1 MHPAFEKNTE
11 REQNRKNCGIINQ
24 TENKK
29 GAIKVVEQEETYL
42 CETPTEK
49 LIIVAE
55 GFSNQDVAEEYRYL
69 KKGHKTIGVR
79 FFSDYGLHYP
89 RNAVEVITD
98 ALRVHFAVTPLV
110 IAVNPLTSFFRSVY
124 GTRNEEL
131 TTGLFT
137 LFYHR
142 LFTPQ
147 AYLLSPTVDPELVD
161 ILESIGYPEPPVNLI
176 KDVQAPVAKAFK
188 LFEKWGLENGNFF
201 GEQYV

>member
-1 MHPAFEKNTE
+1 M
-11 REQNRKNCGIINQ
+11 
-24 TENKK
+24 
-29 GAIKVVEQEETYL
+29 VEQEETYL
-42 CETPTEK
+42 CENPADK

-55 GFSNQDVAEEYRYL
+55 GFSNQEVAEEYRYL
-69 KKGHKTIGVR
+69 KKGHKTVGIR

-124 GTRNEEL
+124 GTRNEDL
-131 TTGLFT
+131 TAGLFT

-142 LFTPQ
+142 LFAPQ
-147 AYLLSPTVDPELVD
+147 AYLLSPTVAPELVD

-176 KDVQAPVAKAFK
+176 KDVQTPVAEAFK

>member
-1 MHPAFEKNTE
+1 MVE
-11 REQNRKNCGIINQ
+11 R
-24 TENKK
+24 
-29 GAIKVVEQEETYL
+29 EETYL
-42 CETPTEK
+42 CDTPADK

-69 KKGHKTIGVR
+69 KKGHKTVGIR

-98 ALRVHFAVTPLV
+98 SLRVHFTVTPLV
-110 IAVNPLTSFFRSVY
+110 IAVNPLTSFFKSVY
-124 GTRNEEL
+124 GSRNENL
-131 TTGLFT
+131 TTALFT

-142 LFTPQ
+142 LFAPQ
-147 AYLLSPTVDPELVD
+147 AYILSPTVDQEIVY

-176 KDVQAPVAKAFK
+176 KDVQTPVAKAFE
-188 LFEKWGLENGNFF
+188 LLQKWGLENGNFF